1 MIMELLEIGREIEEQ
16 TGKMYI
22 LSNVMRSYGACAMM
36 YPDLLRKIGRR
47 IGENYYILPSSSRMK
62 TIIVA
67 ESEAPG
73 KEELCEMIEEINE
86 TQVEEEEVLS
96 NRAYY
101 YKCDTGKLLF

>member
-1 MIMELLEIGREIEEQ
+1 MCDDVSGSAQKKLAKKLE
-16 TGKMYI
+16 
-22 LSNVMRSYGACAMM
+22 
-36 YPDLLRKIGRR
+36 
-47 IGENYYILPSSSRMK
+47 ENYYILPSSVHE

-101 YKCDTGKLLF
+101 YECDTGKLLF

>member
-1 MIMELLEIGREIEEQ
+1 
-16 TGKMYI
+16 
-22 LSNVMRSYGACAMM
+22 MM
-36 YPDLLRKIGRR
+36 YPDLLRKIGEELE
-47 IGENYYILPSSSRMK
+47 ENYYILPSSVHE

-96 NRAYY
+96 N
-101 YKCDTGKLLF
+101 KCEKSRKHFLYFSSKMC

>member
-1 MIMELLEIGREIEEQ
+1 M
-16 TGKMYI
+16 
-22 LSNVMRSYGACAMM
+22 
-36 YPDLLRKIGRR
+36 
-47 IGENYYILPSSSRMK
+47 

-101 YKCDTGKLLF
+101 YECDTGKLLF